1 MFEYA
6 VWLRETDSTQKR
18 LREGN
23 YPCGMVFIADRQKEG
38 KGRKG
43 RRWESQEGGLY
54 FSFVLCEEDFR
65 DYLSLP
71 LVIGLAVV
79 RFLEDVGIRT
89 AIKWPNDVY
98 LRGKK
103 AAGVLA
109 EKIGRKIVVG
119 IGLNVN
125 QKDFPQELK
134 DSATSLYLETGKI
147 FDRREILSGLLSS
160 IAEALD
166 AYKREGFKAF
176 KKEIEERLIFKG
188 EEVIVLSEEPVVG
201 IMLGIDD
208 KGYLLLQTAEGVKSI
223 AAGDVSLRLHR

>member
-1 MFEYA
+1 MFEFM

-23 YPCGMVFIADRQKEG
+23 YPCGTVFAADRQKEG

-79 RFLEDVGIRT
+79 RFLEDTGIRT
-89 AIKWPNDVY
+89 GIKWPNDVY
-98 LRGKK
+98 LKGKK
-103 AAGVLA
+103 VAGILV
-109 EKIGRKIVVG
+109 EKIGKRIIVG
-119 IGLNVN
+119 IGLNAN
-125 QKDFPQELK
+125 QKDFPQGLK
-134 DSATSLYLETGKI
+134 DSATSLYLETGKVY
-147 FDRREILSGLLSS
+147 DRRDILSGLLRG

-166 AYKREGFKAF
+166 TYKREGFKAF
-176 KKEIEERLIFKG
+176 KREIEDRLIFKG

-208 KGYLLLQTAEGVKSI
+208 RGYLLLQTAEGVKSI
-223 AAGDVSLRLHR
+223 SAGDVSLRLL